1 MPTPDATLLPAEP
14 LSPAE
19 RKGVYRAILT
29 RRDVR
34 GQFRP
39 DPVPDEVLSRVLIA
53 AHHAP
58 SVGFMQP
65 WSFLLLRDAEVR
77 RRVHAL
83 FVEANA
89 EAAAMF
95 PPEKQALY
103 RSLKLEGIMEAPLN
117 LCVTCDP
124 DRAGPVVIGRTH
136 IMEMDEYSA
145 VCAVQNLWLAAR
157 AEGLGLGWVSILDR
171 DALRRTLG
179 IPEPHRADR
188 LFVSGLGRGLPPPAG
203 AGAGRLAAPPAGRG
217 RAAIRPLGRRRS
229 AGEPAGADARG
240 RAGGRGGPVSGG
252 AAVTL
257 REDGRGCALPRSRIE
272 CQRAYT
278 GRLAGHV

>member
-1 MPTPDATLLPAEP
+1 MVTPDNALLPAEP

-19 RKGVYRAILT
+19 REGVYRAILT

-39 DPVPDEVLSRVLIA
+39 DPVPDAVLSRVLIA

-65 WSFLLLRDAEVR
+65 WSFLLLRDAAVK
-77 RRVHAL
+77 RRVHDL
-83 FVEANA
+83 FLTANA

-95 PPEKQALY
+95 PAEQQALY
-103 RSLKLEGIMEAPLN
+103 RSLKLEGIMEAPIN

-136 IMEMDEYSA
+136 IREMDEYST

-157 AEGLGLGWVSILDR
+157 AEGLGVGWVSILDR

-179 IPEPHRADR
+179 IPEPIVPVAYLCLGWVEGYHRQ
-188 LFVSGLGRGLPPPAG
+188 PE
-203 AGAGRLAAPPAGRG
+203 LAAAGWRQRLPVEQVLHFDRWG
-217 RAAIRPLGRRRS
+217 G
-229 AGEPAGADARG
+229 GE
-240 RAGGRGGPVSGG
+240 G
-252 AAVTL
+252 AATL
-257 REDGRGCALPRSRIE
+257 LDRVRDDAQAVAEGRFLDE
-272 CQRAYT
+272 
-278 GRLAGHV
+278 RL

>member
-19 RKGVYRAILT
+19 REGVYRAILT

-157 AEGLGLGWVSILDR
+157 AEGLGVGWVSILDR

-179 IPEPHRADR
+179 IPEPIVPIAYLCLGWVEGFHRQPELERAGWRHRLPVEDVLQFDRWGGGDPPASLLERMRADAQAVAEGRFLAER
-188 LFVSGLGRGLPPPAG
+188 L
-203 AGAGRLAAPPAGRG
+203 
-217 RAAIRPLGRRRS
+217 
-229 AGEPAGADARG
+229 
-240 RAGGRGGPVSGG
+240 
-252 AAVTL
+252 
-257 REDGRGCALPRSRIE
+257 
-272 CQRAYT
+272 
-278 GRLAGHV
+278 